1 MNREET
7 VRGLI
12 SRQQLYKISAVGVAK
27 YRIAVVQNIGK
38 KYTISESEI
47 LVSEILDVSPSDCA

>member
-12 SRQQLYKISAVGVAK
+12 SRQQLYKRSAVGVAK
-27 YRIAVVQNIGK
+27 YRIAVVQNIGEK
-38 KYTISESEI
+38 NTQYRNPKY
-47 LVSEILDVSPSDCA
+47 